1 MSYIRYVRGIS
12 FALRGTPAAIQEL
25 VSRRQLP
32 STTPIENT
40 PRFPRGTNDRRIG
53 TYDVLA
59 PIARGGMGGVYLG
72 SDASGT
78 KVALKVL
85 DPHYASHDDIVQRMF
100 AEKIVSS
107 KVAHPGLLE
116 VRAAERSD
124 DGMPFL
130 VMEYLDGENL
140 GALADRGQLEI
151 DAITAIGTQIATA
164 LCALHDAGVIHC
176 DIKLDN
182 IFVLYQRG
190 PGGWPRVKVIDY
202 GVAKLVDEP
211 PMDDN
216 AIAGTPACMPPEQWR
231 GTVTT
236 KSDVYALGCLLYEL
250 VCGETV
256 FQGTLPQLMLAHSEK
271 RPARP
276 SWLRKGLS
284 PGLER
289 LILRA
294 LSKDPGMRPTMKDMA
309 IELQQLMQE
318 QTTAVLEATG

>member
-1 MSYIRYVRGIS
+1 
-12 FALRGTPAAIQEL
+12 
-25 VSRRQLP
+25 VSRRHSCTIP
-32 STTPIENT
+32 TVDA
-40 PRFPRGTNDRRIG
+40 PRFPRNEGRRLG
-53 TYDVLA
+53 AYQVLA
-59 PIARGGMGGVYLG
+59 PIAKGGMGGVYLG
-72 SDASGT
+72 ADSSGT
-78 KVALKVL
+78 KVAIKVL
-85 DPHYASHDDIVQRMF
+85 DPHYASHADIVQRMF
-100 AEKIVSS
+100 AEHTVSS
-107 KVAHPGLLE
+107 KVSHPGLLQ
-116 VRAAERSD
+116 VHAAARAA

-164 LCALHDAGVIHC
+164 LCVLHDAGIIHC

-182 IFVLYQRG
+182 IFVLYQSG

-211 PMDDN
+211 PIDDN
-216 AIAGTPACMPPEQWR
+216 GIAGTPACMPPEQWR
-231 GTVTT
+231 GTVTI

-271 RPARP
+271 RPARL
-276 SWLRKGLS
+276 SWLRKNVGG
-284 PGLER
+284 GLEW

-294 LSKDPGMRPTMKDMA
+294 LSKDPGMRPTMKEMA
-309 IELQQLMQE
+309 TELLQLMQ
-318 QTTAVLEATG
+318 QHTASILEATG